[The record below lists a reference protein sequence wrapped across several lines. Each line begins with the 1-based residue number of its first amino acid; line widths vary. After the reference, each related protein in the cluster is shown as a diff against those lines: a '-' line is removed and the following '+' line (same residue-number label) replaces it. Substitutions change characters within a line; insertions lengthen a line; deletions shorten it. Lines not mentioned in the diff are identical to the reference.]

1 MIWRSCSV
9 PAAGARGRLVSKRI
23 TGSVT
28 KRPVVAI
35 LTFGI
40 TWQHPEII
48 TLKKND

>member
-48 TLKKND
+48 TLKKNY